1 MNRLS
6 ESTVLTGL
14 SKVPPFP
21 PIAARLLALLANESV
36 SIHELEELVGSDA
49 MLSARLLRCVNSI
62 EFGLAHPV
70 ADVGHALA
78 LLGVD
83 QTRQITVTL
92 ATAAYAKG
100 ALRTAALRRCWE
112 HTIATAILSDQI
124 AQACRKFTDIA
135 YTAGIIHDIGRLGLL
150 VAYPRQ
156 YERII
161 REAAGRCLDLLDFEA
176 EQFGVHHANAGRI
189 LAERWRLPEELR
201 VVAGRH
207 HDPSEGEEVDLLR
220 IVHVACRLADVLGF
234 DVSRPLVPKAFDEVL
249 AELPDRVRE
258 RFQASPD
265 ELRARIEQRIRANH
279 DSGVE
284 DPGERSVHG
293 EEAATEEVEA
303 ALTEPDPLT
312 VESSP
317 IASRLSARLVVALLI
332 ALVLTGMLLRGRW

>member
-1 MNRLS
+1 M
-6 ESTVLTGL
+6 
-14 SKVPPFP
+14 
-21 PIAARLLALLANESV
+21 ALLANESV

-100 ALRTAALRRCWE
+100 ALGTAALRRCWE

-124 AQACRKFTDIA
+124 AQACRKFTNIA

-249 AELPDRVRE
+249 AELGCGNVFR
-258 RFQASPD
+258 QA
-265 ELRARIEQRIRANH
+265 RMNC
-279 DSGVE
+279 
-284 DPGERSVHG
+284 
-293 EEAATEEVEA
+293 
-303 ALTEPDPLT
+303 AL
-312 VESSP
+312 ESSSGSAP
-317 IASRLSARLVVALLI
+317 IAIVAWKIL
-332 ALVLTGMLLRGRW
+332 ASVPYTVKKQPRKRWRPR